1 MTSAGRSEGG
11 ARPTLG
17 PAGANGA
24 RGKRVGE
31 IFFRGRE
38 DAAGS
43 IVPVTLSLPATA
55 RSGLGDPAVV
65 ACHLGIDT
73 EGEGRDEV
81 ESLVDGETAAIPG
94 AARARAGV
102 SVVGMRTLRL

>member
-1 MTSAGRSEGG
+1 VRT
-11 ARPTLG
+11 
-17 PAGANGA
+17 A
-24 RGKRVGE
+24 RGENGVGE

-81 ESLVDGETAAIPG
+81 ESLVDGETAAIP
-94 AARARAGV
+94 AAAARAGV
-102 SVVGMRTLRL
+102 SVIGMTMLRL